1 MTYSTTYTG
10 IFGLTFLTM
19 AIGFGGTATVWADEP
34 TKPLEGTDQGV
45 QERAVP
51 GMRTPGVAPGA
62 ILAPKPEG
70 AMIQG
75 NRLTAAPGFVLQK

>member
-34 TKPLEGTDQGV
+34 TKPSEGSDQGV
-45 QERAVP
+45 RSVQYR
-51 GMRTPGVAPGA
+51 G
-62 ILAPKPEG
+62 
-70 AMIQG
+70 
-75 NRLTAAPGFVLQK
+75 